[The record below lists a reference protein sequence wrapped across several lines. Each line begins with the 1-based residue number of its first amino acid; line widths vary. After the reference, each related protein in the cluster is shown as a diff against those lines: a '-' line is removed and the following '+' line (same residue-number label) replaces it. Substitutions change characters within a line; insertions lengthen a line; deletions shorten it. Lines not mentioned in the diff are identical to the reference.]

1 MITQRGF
8 TVWFT
13 GLSRAGKTTIS
24 NRLHHRLK
32 KRGVTNVEVL
42 DGDDVTM
49 HISKGLGFTKE
60 DTDTNILRMG
70 WVAQLLTKHNVPN
83 LVSAISPYRG
93 VRDEVRRMIE
103 HAGGK
108 GSFIEVYVECPVEVC
123 AKRDTSGLY
132 EKAKKGEVR
141 HFTGIDEPYEPP
153 HNPEVHIM
161 ADKKTPES
169 AADEIMEYLEA
180 RELI

>member
-13 GLSRAGKTTIS
+13 GLSGAGKTTIS

-60 DTDTNILRMG
+60 DTESNILRRPDEHTSVG
-70 WVAQLLTKHNVPN
+70 LL
-83 LVSAISPYRG
+83 AI
-93 VRDEVRRMIE
+93 E
-103 HAGGK
+103 
-108 GSFIEVYVECPVEVC
+108 GS
-123 AKRDTSGLY
+123 G
-132 EKAKKGEVR
+132 
-141 HFTGIDEPYEPP
+141 
-153 HNPEVHIM
+153 
-161 ADKKTPES
+161 
-169 AADEIMEYLEA
+169 
-180 RELI
+180 

>member
-1 MITQRGF
+1 MIAQRGF

-13 GLSRAGKTTIS
+13 GLSGAGKTTIS

-60 DTDTNILRMG
+60 DTDSNIMRMG
-70 WVAQLLTKHNVPN
+70 WVAQLLTKNKVPN

-93 VRDEVRRMIE
+93 VRDEVRKMIE
-103 HAGGK
+103 RAGGK
-108 GSFIEVYVECPVEVC
+108 GSFIEVYVECPLEVC
-123 AKRDTSGLY
+123 AGRDRSGIY

-141 HFTGIDEPYEPP
+141 HFTGVDEPYEPP
-153 HNPEVHIM
+153 HNPELHIK
-161 ADKKTPES
+161 ADKKTPDE
-169 AADEIMEYLEA
+169 AADEIIGYLEA
-180 RELI
+180 KELI

>member
-13 GLSRAGKTTIS
+13 GLSGAGKTTIS

-60 DTDTNILRMG
+60 DTESNILRMG
-70 WVAQLLTKHNVPN
+70 WVAQLLTKNGVPN
-83 LVSAISPYRG
+83 LVSAISPYR
-93 VRDEVRRMIE
+93 EVREEVRKMIE

-108 GSFIEVYVECPVEVC
+108 GCFVEVYVECPVEVC
-123 AKRDTSGLY
+123 AKRDNSGLY
-132 EKAKKGEVR
+132 EKAKKGEIR

-153 HNPEVHIM
+153 HSPELRIH
-161 ADKKTPES
+161 ADKKTPED
-169 AADEIMEYLEA
+169 AADEIIAYLEA
-180 RELI
+180 HELI